1 MQLFVKTLTGATL
14 TCDVEGSTSVADLKY
29 VFHLFLTPPSTAV
42 RVNSPVIEDRSREIF
57 SSRPHVSNLIT
68 YRKQVAEQTGVSAEE
83 IVLIS
88 GLSVLEDEMTFEFL
102 GLEKESTINMVVR
115 LEGGKKKRKNKIYT
129 KPKRIAHKHKK
140 RPKAILEY
148 FNVDNTGKITKLK
161 IECEKCPA
169 GTYMADHPD
178 RHTCGKCGN
187 MFYKLTKDGKRL
199 PIPKQNK
206 PSAVVKEVVAA
217 AKGAKGKKK

>member
-1 MQLFVKTLTGATL
+1 
-14 TCDVEGSTSVADLKY
+14 
-29 VFHLFLTPPSTAV
+29 
-42 RVNSPVIEDRSREIF
+42 
-57 SSRPHVSNLIT
+57 
-68 YRKQVAEQTGVSAEE
+68 
-83 IVLIS
+83 
-88 GLSVLEDEMTFEFL
+88 
-102 GLEKESTINMVVR
+102 MVVR
-115 LEGGKKKRKNKIYT
+115 LCGGKKKRKKRIYT
-129 KPKRIAHKHKK
+129 KPKKIGHKHKK

-206 PSAVVKEVVAA
+206 PAAA
-217 AKGAKGKKK
+217 AKAEAAPAAKGGAKGKKK

>member
-1 MQLFVKTLTGATL
+1 M
-14 TCDVEGSTSVADLKY
+14 
-29 VFHLFLTPPSTAV
+29 
-42 RVNSPVIEDRSREIF
+42 
-57 SSRPHVSNLIT
+57 
-68 YRKQVAEQTGVSAEE
+68 SAEE
-83 IVLIS
+83 ILLIQ
-88 GLSVLEDEMTFEFL
+88 GLSVLDDESTLESL
-102 GLEKESTINMVVR
+102 GVMAESTINMVLR
-115 LEGGKKKRKNKIYT
+115 LCGGKKKRKKKIYT
-129 KPKRIAHKHKK
+129 KPKKIGHKHKK

-206 PSAVVKEVVAA
+206 PAVAA
-217 AKGAKGKKK
+217 KAEAAPAKGGAKGKKK